1 MFPKVRSVKTAVFV
15 VVFIALFL
23 QTPATLH
30 AQTSSTLVYTVGTGT
45 APTLDGKWHQGD
57 WNDAVELSVQYSL
70 GGPLPPAHIRL
81 KHDTAWLYFI
91 YDVPF
96 DTTQDQGL
104 PQAPQL
110 PAIVLEFDGNA
121 EPFSQYNLN
130 DCRLTGEVTPS
141 GTTGVGYGRSNITSY
156 QPYLVQYLHSIN
168 MTQSLGPSPHSN
180 TPHRIWEGRIP
191 LYPLTMNAPKAADFS
206 PVIGF
211 NTEVQDALGNAEQLQ
226 PLTQT
231 YSIVYLKIAAYPVP
245 ENLNL
250 LTPFILAIFILG
262 VYVRRNKRSRVLE
275 ARLSARP

>member
-1 MFPKVRSVKTAVFV
+1 MPLTIR
-15 VVFIALFL
+15 
-23 QTPATLH
+23 
-30 AQTSSTLVYTVGTGT
+30 AQTSPILVYTVGTGT
-45 APTLDGKWHQGD
+45 APVLDGKWHQGD
-57 WNDAVELSVQYSL
+57 WDDAVEIPVQYSL
-70 GGPLPPAHIRL
+70 GDPLPTAYIRL

-96 DTTQDQGL
+96 DTTQDEQL

-110 PAIVLEFDGNA
+110 PAIVLELDGNA

-130 DCRLTGEVTPS
+130 DCRLTGEVTS
-141 GTTGVGYGRSNITSY
+141 TGATGVGYGRSNVTNY

-168 MTQSLGPSPHSN
+168 ITQSLGPSPHSG
-180 TPHRIWEGRIP
+180 TLHRIWEGRIP

-211 NTEVQDALGNAEQLQ
+211 NTEVQDALGDAEQLQ

-231 YSIVYLKIAAYPVP
+231 YNIVYLKIAAYPVP

-250 LTPFILAIFILG
+250 LTPFLLAILILG
-262 VYVRRNKRSRVLE
+262 VYVRKNKRSRILE
-275 ARLSARP
+275 SRFTKN